1 MEERRR
7 RRRFAIMR
15 SLANTPTRYGWAMII
30 LHWLIGIVF
39 IGQFALGFVMVRT
52 ASQRTSFELIQLHK
66 SFGFLLLGLV
76 ILRIAWRL
84 GNAAPALPASVG
96 ALERRTAPLAHF
108 ALYALQVALPLSGWA
123 LVSVSTL
130 EIPTMPF
137 DLFVMPNLPLA
148 ESDASESFW
157 IAAHWYLA
165 YAGIALVAVHVAAAL
180 RHHFLLRDTVLARMI
195 TPSSGGEENGR
206 SIRS

>member
-1 MEERRR
+1 MQ
-7 RRRFAIMR
+7 

-30 LHWLIGIVF
+30 LHWLIGIIF
-39 IGQFALGFVMVRT
+39 IGQFVLGFVMVRI

-84 GNAAPALPASVG
+84 GNTAPALPPSVG

-108 ALYALQVALPLSGWA
+108 ALYAFQVALPLSGWA

-137 DLFVMPNLPLA
+137 DLFVMPNLPFA
-148 ESDASESFW
+148 ESDASEGFW
-157 IAAHWYLA
+157 ASAHWYLA
-165 YAGIALVAVHVAAAL
+165 YAGIALVAMHIAAAL